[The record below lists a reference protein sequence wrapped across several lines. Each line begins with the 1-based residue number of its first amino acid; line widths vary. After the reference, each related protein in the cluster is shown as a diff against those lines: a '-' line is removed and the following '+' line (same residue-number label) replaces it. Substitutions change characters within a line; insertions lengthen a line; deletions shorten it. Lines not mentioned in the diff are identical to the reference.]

1 MERRHDEVV
10 MRRRCR
16 SQVGVDESSRDETR
30 RDEKRRAGETLGV
43 INEFWDS
50 QR

>member
-30 RDEKRRAGETLGV
+30 SDELVKPSE
-43 INEFWDS
+43 
-50 QR
+50 